1 MAGRK
6 ERLARAL
13 EKGGLALNDMHD
25 RLSGVETTLGEVL
38 SLLRTIHAEFGA
50 HRDHAMETI
59 SAQGKRI
66 ADARKDHSDLVR
78 RVRTLEGAPGGAE
91 GAPGAAE

>member
-13 EKGGLALNDMHD
+13 ESSGLALNDMHD
-25 RLSGVETTLGEVL
+25 RLAGIETTQGEIL
-38 SLLRTIHAEFGA
+38 SLLRTLHSEFGS

-66 ADARKDHSDLVR
+66 GEARKDHSDLVR
-78 RVRTLEGAPGGAE
+78 RVRALEGAD
-91 GAPGAAE
+91 GAAE